1 MPDPTWLPL
10 LAKGLATAAIVI
22 GAALA
27 AQRLGPFW
35 GAILASLPVSAGP
48 AYLFLSLQQG
58 PGFVA
63 ESALLSAAANVAT
76 GIFLLAYALALPRL
90 RALAALLVAVAA
102 WFAAVLAIQALPWSV
117 PATVLSNLAF
127 YAAAM
132 RLLPMV
138 PGGAPM
144 PVRRG
149 WIDLLLRAL
158 AVAAFVVALV
168 TLSGRL
174 GAAATGIAAVFPVSF
189 LSLFL
194 VLRPR
199 LGAAATAAVARAAL
213 RPMLG
218 FCLLPL
224 VLHLGAERW
233 GSGVAL
239 ALAVPAPMLWSAGLV
254 AWRHARARAQSNL
267 RSDGSR
273 GDPSDRR

>member
-1 MPDPTWLPL
+1 MPDPALLPL
-10 LAKGLATAAIVI
+10 LAKGLATACVVI

-48 AYLFLSLQQG
+48 AYIFLALQQG

-76 GIFLLAYALALPRL
+76 GLFLVAYALALPRL
-90 RALAALLVAVAA
+90 PALPALLGAVAA
-102 WFAAVLAIQALPWSV
+102 WCAAVLTIQALPWTAAMV
-117 PATVLSNLAF
+117 VALNLAF
-127 YAAAM
+127 YVAAM
-132 RLLPMV
+132 RLLPV
-138 PGGAPM
+138 RVAGPPAAA
-144 PVRRG
+144 RRG
-149 WIDLLLRAL
+149 WLDLPLRAV
-158 AVAAFVVALV
+158 AIAAFVVALV
-168 TLSGRL
+168 ALSGRL
-174 GAAATGIAAVFPVSF
+174 GPVATGIAAVFPVSF

-194 VLRPR
+194 VVRPR
-199 LGAAATAAVARAAL
+199 LGAEGTAALARAAL

-239 ALAVPAPMLWSAGLV
+239 ALAIPAPVLWSSGLV
-254 AWRHARARAQSNL
+254 AWRRAR
-267 RSDGSR
+267 G
-273 GDPSDRR
+273 GG